1 MLQAVV
7 LGAPFSC
14 SVGRIK
20 SKPTLSFT
28 VASGTNSYPSYL
40 AIVSALITIA
50 AVAIDSFSQQVIH
63 YQSCQRVDPDNA
75 ARVSMTNKYT
85 YSGPGALIAPE
96 DPRELE
102 GDIKYYPSDC
112 AFTMDS
118 ALPTPLESRLQTAFF
133 GDDIN
138 TYAGLKT
145 FVGAMD
151 DNLLLNVTGGD
162 LWWQNFFRNGTADL
176 THINTTLNRLTD
188 SMTAVIRQRGDSQ
201 REYYFSGVTWTT
213 QTCIR
218 VQWEWL
224 ILPAALLVSAIAFFV
239 TIALKTRRWQRTWK
253 SSSLPL
259 PPNGFSGRPR
269 ERYGK
274 LSFKRWKKG
283 LGKSGC
289 NWPVLSPDGG
299 SSTARRMQS
308 SLQHLR
314 LYRMTPV
321 KAPCRV
327 H

>member
-1 MLQAVV
+1 
-7 LGAPFSC
+7 
-14 SVGRIK
+14 
-20 SKPTLSFT
+20 
-28 VASGTNSYPSYL
+28 
-40 AIVSALITIA
+40 
-50 AVAIDSFSQQVIH
+50 
-63 YQSCQRVDPDNA
+63 
-75 ARVSMTNKYT
+75 
-85 YSGPGALIAPE
+85 
-96 DPRELE
+96 
-102 GDIKYYPSDC
+102 
-112 AFTMDS
+112 
-118 ALPTPLESRLQTAFF
+118 
-133 GDDIN
+133 
-138 TYAGLKT
+138 
-145 FVGAMD
+145 MD

-188 SMTAVIRQRGDSQ
+188 SMTAVIRQRGDFP

-259 PPNGFSGRPR
+259 PPPHGFSGRSR

-274 LSFKRWKKG
+274 LSFRRWKKG
-283 LGKSGC
+283 LGRSRC
-289 NWPVLSPDGG
+289 NWPILSPDGG

-327 H
+327 Y